1 MSSEGSGETH
11 IIGDPSKMRVQLS
24 YDMESLMMGIKL
36 TDQATGDAMMANITP
51 EMAMQVGDKMFKI
64 GADLRAKKRGQD

>member
-1 MSSEGSGETH
+1 VSSEGSGETH